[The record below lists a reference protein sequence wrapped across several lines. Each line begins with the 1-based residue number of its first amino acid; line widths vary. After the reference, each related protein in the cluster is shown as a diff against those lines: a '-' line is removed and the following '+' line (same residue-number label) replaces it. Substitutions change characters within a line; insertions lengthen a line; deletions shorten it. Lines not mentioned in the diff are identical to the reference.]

1 MEFFKSDRGVN
12 GSSSGEL
19 NFMMCDKFLEM
30 QGPFQMEDKKARLWL
45 NSLDMEFQVY
55 HLLKSVDIDLKKREI
70 HIDMCIWYDLHIC
83 IYIYMYVCGC
93 R

>member
-1 MEFFKSDRGVN
+1 MN

-19 NFMMCDKFLEM
+19 TFMMCDKFLEM

-55 HLLKSVDIDLKKREI
+55 NLLKLIWKNVGFTSTCAY
-70 HIDMCIWYDLHIC
+70 DM
-83 IYIYMYVCGC
+83 IYIYMYKCMNVGV
-93 R
+93 RKNSTW